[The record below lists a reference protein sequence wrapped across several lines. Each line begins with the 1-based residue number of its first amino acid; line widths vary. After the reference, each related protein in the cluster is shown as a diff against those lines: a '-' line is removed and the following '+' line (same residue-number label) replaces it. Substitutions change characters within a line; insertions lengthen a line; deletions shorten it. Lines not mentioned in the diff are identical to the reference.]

1 MRGWVSGRLG
11 FVAYIVGV
19 VVCGLVLSL
28 ALERA
33 SWVLGLIGIVLAM
46 GLIGWMVRAMGRQDG
61 ST

>member
-1 MRGWVSGRLG
+1 L
-11 FVAYIVGV
+11 V

-46 GLIGWMVRAMGRQDG
+46 GLIGWMVRAMDRQDG